1 MVFLNINY
9 WEIIKKLKKYKRIK
23 KNFTKNEYHEK
34 NIFIF

>member
-9 WEIIKKLKKYKRIK
+9 WKIIKKPKKYKRIK
-23 KNFTKNEYHEK
+23 KNFMKNEYYQK